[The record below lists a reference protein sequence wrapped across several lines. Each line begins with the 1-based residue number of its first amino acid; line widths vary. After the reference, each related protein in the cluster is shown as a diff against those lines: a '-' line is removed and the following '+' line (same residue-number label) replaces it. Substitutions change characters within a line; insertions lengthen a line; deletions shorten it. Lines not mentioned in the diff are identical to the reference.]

1 MIISGTVKDGR
12 LEFLDEDKIRYAN
25 YVARAGEGTVLRIE
39 LERLKATRSQ
49 NQNRY
54 YWGVVIE
61 PLRQYLGIET
71 AELMHEV
78 LKHEHLSVSVRLA
91 FDRRK
96 RIKVAR
102 STSELTTAEFEDY
115 LGRIREWSRKKLNFR
130 IPLPNES
137 PYPYEHDE
145 RE

>member
-1 MIISGTVKDGR
+1 MV
-12 LEFLDEDKIRYAN
+12 
-25 YVARAGEGTVLRIE
+25 RIE

-96 RIKVAR
+96 RMKVAR

-115 LGRIREWSRKKLNFR
+115 LERIREWSRKKLNFR

-137 PYPYEHDE
+137 PYPYENDE